1 MMEAGLLF
9 IAEAELTGSD
19 GSELLFP
26 WQWGN
31 GDDSDDDDDV
41 DDGAGDA
48 VWEAGKGPV
57 FAWCEA
63 MDSELTVSV
72 E

>member
-1 MMEAGLLF
+1 MMETGLFF

-19 GSELLFP
+19 ESGLLFP
-26 WQWGN
+26 WQWDN
-31 GDDSDDDDDV
+31 DDDSDDGNDV

-57 FAWCEA
+57 LAW
-63 MDSELTVSV
+63 
-72 E
+72 